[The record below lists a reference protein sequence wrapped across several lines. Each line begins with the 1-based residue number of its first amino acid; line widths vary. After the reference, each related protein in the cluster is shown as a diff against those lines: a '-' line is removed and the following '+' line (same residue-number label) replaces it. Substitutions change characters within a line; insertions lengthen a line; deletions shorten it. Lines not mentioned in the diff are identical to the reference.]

1 MCIQQVKLCCVH
13 EGMSAQIAEIKQ
25 SSSQKYFTSTQN
37 YFSLNL
43 VGDTIVC
50 WPKKDVKWFDFISH
64 QTTSPNL
71 IQCQQNFLLRFQ
83 IFVWNLFSGEQ
94 WWTTSTKYVKDETW
108 SFTWYVGRYSMFIW
122 PKQHKSVILMATL
135 APENCWDA
143 NIHHQ
148 HQIMEPVTQNYN
160 LLSEHC
166 QGVRKRIGK
175 WENDFLQKYNAA
187 RLQNNICCKFNALKA
202 TRILEN

>member
-83 IFVWNLFSGEQ
+83 IFVWNLFNREQ
-94 WWTTSTKYVKDETW
+94 WWTPSIYMMSHGLSHDMLVDIQCLFDPSNIKA
-108 SFTWYVGRYSMFIW
+108 SFWWQPWPQKTVEMLIFIINTRSW
-122 PKQHKSVILMATL
+122 
-135 APENCWDA
+135 
-143 NIHHQ
+143 
-148 HQIMEPVTQNYN
+148 N
-160 LLSEHC
+160 LLHKTTIFC
-166 QGVRKRIGK
+166 QNIVGA
-175 WENDFLQKYNAA
+175 WEY
-187 RLQNNICCKFNALKA
+187 
-202 TRILEN
+202 E